1 MEEKKVRQRAKS
13 KKLRV
18 TFPDGR
24 VICYP
29 RAVDT
34 FVAVLREIGSERFP
48 EITLEMSH
56 LPLLSREIYPEFK
69 NWMKPVC
76 DGWYVNNQSS
86 NDQKYMQL
94 RSIGKSLDLGLT
106 VELGEDFEPQQNPG
120 KERTRKSKSK
130 LSVRL
135 GDADEWLCGANMQ
148 ETFIMVIKEIETSYL
163 GARNPRLHTDEVLV
177 ALSVLSPHS
186 ENARLALESL
196 PKLRGCQIH
205 TTVMLGEVD
214 RKIYSRLG
222 VGVTCDPTHKVR
234 HS

>member
-1 MEEKKVRQRAKS
+1 MEENKVRQRAKS

-34 FVAVLREIGSERFP
+34 FVAVLREIGSQQFP

-135 GDADEWLCGANMQ
+135 GEADEWLCGANMQ
-148 ETFIMVIKEIETSYL
+148 ETFIMVIKEI
-163 GARNPRLHTDEVLV
+163 GIDEVMKRNIGSGGRDLITRYRQSAAQV
-177 ALSVLSPHS
+177 EIADNRWLNVPGTTRDKLKLLKVIASHL
-186 ENARLALESL
+186 RLKIEAKLE
-196 PKLRGCQIH
+196 
-205 TTVMLGEVD
+205 
-214 RKIYSRLG
+214 
-222 VGVTCDPTHKVR
+222 
-234 HS
+234 

>member
-24 VICYP
+24 IICYP

-56 LPLLSREIYPEFK
+56 LPLLSRAIYPEFK
-69 NWMKPVC
+69 DWMKPVC

-94 RSIGKSLDLGLT
+94 RSIGKSLGLGLT
-106 VELGEDFEPQQNPG
+106 VELGEDFEPQQHPG
-120 KERTRKSKSK
+120 KERTHKSKSK

-135 GDADEWLCGANMQ
+135 GDADEWLCGANVQ
-148 ETFIMVIKEIETSYL
+148 DTFIMVIREI
-163 GARNPRLHTDEVLV
+163 GIDEVMKRHIGLGGRDLITHYRQSAAQV
-177 ALSVLSPHS
+177 EIADSRWMNVPTSTRDKLKLLKVIAAHL
-186 ENARLALESL
+186 RLKMEMTLE
-196 PKLRGCQIH
+196 
-205 TTVMLGEVD
+205 
-214 RKIYSRLG
+214 
-222 VGVTCDPTHKVR
+222 
-234 HS
+234 